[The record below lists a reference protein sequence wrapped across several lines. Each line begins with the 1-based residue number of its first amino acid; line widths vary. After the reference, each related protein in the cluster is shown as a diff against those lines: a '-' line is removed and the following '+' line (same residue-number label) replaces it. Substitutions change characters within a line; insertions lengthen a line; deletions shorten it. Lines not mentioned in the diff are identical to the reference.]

1 MKTIAFI
8 SGKGGTG
15 KTSLMASF
23 ARLAAPTVV
32 ADCDVDAANLA
43 LLLPGEVLHSER
55 YLGGQQA
62 RIDPD
67 RCTGCGL
74 CAEACRFHAIRETD
88 AIAFEVDPL
97 ACEGCGVCHLTC
109 EFDAVS
115 WVDDDAGAVQICRS
129 DVGPLIRAEM
139 RPAASNS
146 GKLVARVR
154 ELAKEQATETKT
166 LYVLLDGPP
175 GVGCPV
181 HATLTGVDLAVVI
194 TEPTPSGKHDLDRAL
209 DLLKTFKI
217 EARVVINKADLSPE
231 KAAEIRALAETWGSP
246 VIAEIPFLPAI
257 PYALAT
263 HKAPIDLPEVR
274 PRLELIWTEI
284 QAALEAPVAAEQA

>member
-15 KTSLMASF
+15 KTSLVSSF
-23 ARLAAPTVV
+23 ARLAAPAVV

-43 LLLPGEVLHSER
+43 LLLPGEVVHTEP
-55 YLGGQQA
+55 YVGGQLA
-62 RIDPD
+62 RISPD
-67 RCTGCGL
+67 LCTGCGL
-74 CAEACRFHAIRETD
+74 CAEACRFHAIRQTD
-88 AIAFEVDPL
+88 TIAYEVDPL

-115 WVDDDAGAVQICRS
+115 WVDDEAGVVQVCRS
-129 DVGPLIRAEM
+129 DVGPLVRAEM

-154 ELAKEQATETKT
+154 ELAKEQATE
-166 LYVLLDGPP
+166 LEVGYVLLDGPP

-194 TEPTPSGKHDLDRAL
+194 TEPTPSGEHDLDRAL

-217 EARVVINKADLSPE
+217 AARVLINKADLSPE
-231 KAAEIRALAETWGSP
+231 KTGEIRALAERWGSP
-246 VIAEIPFLPAI
+246 VIAEIPFLHAVPH
-257 PYALAT
+257 ALAMY
-263 HKAPIDLPEVR
+263 KAPIDLPEVR
-274 PRLELIWTEI
+274 PMLETIWTEI
-284 QAALEAPVAAEQA
+284 QAAVGPSV

>member
-15 KTSLMASF
+15 KTSMVSSF
-23 ARLAAPTVV
+23 AQLAAPTVV

-43 LLLPGEVLHSER
+43 LLLPGDVLHSER
-55 YLGGQQA
+55 YVGGQQA

-88 AIAFEVDPL
+88 TIAYAVDPM

-109 EFDAVS
+109 AFDAVE
-115 WVDDDAGAVQICRS
+115 WVDDEAGAVQICAS
-129 DVGPLIRAEM
+129 EVGPLVRAEM

-154 ELAKEQATETKT
+154 ELAKEQATQAETP
-166 LYVLLDGPP
+166 LVLLDGPP

-194 TEPTPSGKHDLDRAL
+194 TEPTPSGEHDLDRAL

-217 EARVVINKADLSPE
+217 AARVVINKADLSPE
-231 KAAEIRALAETWGSP
+231 KAAEIRALAEKWGSP
-246 VIAEIPFLPAI
+246 VIAEIPFLPAV
-257 PYALAT
+257 PHALAN
-263 HKAPIDLPEVR
+263 HQAPIDLPEMR
-274 PRLELIWTEI
+274 PRLEAIWTEI
-284 QAALEAPVAAEQA
+284 QAALAAPAA